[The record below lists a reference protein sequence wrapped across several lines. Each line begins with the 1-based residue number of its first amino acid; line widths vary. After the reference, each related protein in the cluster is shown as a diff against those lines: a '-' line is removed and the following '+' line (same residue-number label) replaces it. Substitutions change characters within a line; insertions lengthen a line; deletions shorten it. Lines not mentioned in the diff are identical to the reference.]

1 MTATILSNMGGT
13 KTASIYM
20 LKKMGKPTRFKPTQ
34 NYMELENSKRVRN
47 RLPQGRVR

>member
-20 LKKMGKPTRFKPTQ
+20 LKKMGKPTRFQT
-34 NYMELENSKRVRN
+34 YTELYGIREF
-47 RLPQGRVR
+47 